1 MIKKKV
7 INYLNNED
15 LVRAIV
21 EWQIQCRIIEK
32 SHFKICGIT
41 KPTKAQ
47 IVEVQKLWPRQSDYI
62 GRCILLICQGLGSKS
77 NFGGYTYRDEMV
89 EDAIEWCTNAIK
101 TFDPARVGPK
111 TGKVNNAFNYLTM
124 VAYRA
129 MQRRINTEKKQN
141 ATKHKNYQHL
151 HIVDEAGAP
160 SAEWINND
168 VSNRIIGEYEESLT
182 KSLTK
187 PVKSPKIKKTKK
199 VKGLV

>member
-7 INYLNNED
+7 NYLNNDD
-15 LVRAIV
+15 LVKAIV
-21 EWQIQCRIIEK
+21 EWQAKCREINK
-32 SHFKICGIT
+32 VFYKLHGIT
-41 KPTKAQ
+41 KPTKVQ
-47 IVEVQKLWPRQSDYI
+47 NSEVQRLWPRQSDYI
-62 GRCILLICQGLGSKS
+62 GRCVLLICNGLGSKS

-101 TFDPARVGPK
+101 TFDCTRVGPK

-187 PVKSPKIKKTKK
+187 PVKSFKMKKKK
-199 VKGLV
+199 GKGFV